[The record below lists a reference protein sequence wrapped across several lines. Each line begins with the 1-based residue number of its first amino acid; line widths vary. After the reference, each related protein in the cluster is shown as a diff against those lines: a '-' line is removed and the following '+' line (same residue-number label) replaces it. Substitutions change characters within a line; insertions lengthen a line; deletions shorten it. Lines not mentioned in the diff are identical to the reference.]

1 MSFVQKVLAAV
12 DQGDLTSAQALLQK
26 AFQQDTDDDLYDLA
40 EALNQ
45 RGISDQAA
53 LIYQHLLDKYPQE
66 DILKVNLAEI
76 LVSNNQMDAAT
87 DLLAQISEDS
97 PAYLNALLTSA
108 DLYQSMGLYEVS
120 EQKLLTALKI
130 APQESVVQF
139 AMAELYF
146 TENKFQLAI
155 TFYEKLL
162 AAQITEMA
170 GISIHERLAASYAG
184 TGNYEQAV
192 QQYRQVQAALL
203 NTDNLYNYARLEYEL
218 HNYSAA
224 KRLVQQLL
232 QQAPDYSAAYVLAVR
247 LANQQHDFA
256 TAVKMAQLGLN
267 YDPFNQLLY
276 QMGAKAAVQL
286 GSLATA
292 QQLLTTGISQVSEP
306 GALIMQLSD
315 LFLRQN
321 DHTANLK
328 LLDQYQTTLAQEP
341 RYHWNKARSLFQQ
354 EHVDDALQEM
364 LLVYQTYQ
372 ADPNYLRDLI
382 QILQVVQKPQ
392 LLKNAL
398 QKYLHYVPD
407 DSAMV
412 ELLDELQFSDE
423 N

>member
-1 MSFVQKVLAAV
+1 MSFAQKVLAAV
-12 DQGDLTSAQALLQK
+12 DQGDLTTAQALLQK
-26 AFQQDTDDDLYDLA
+26 AFKQDTGDDLYALA

-130 APQESVVQF
+130 APQEPVVQF

-162 AAQITEMA
+162 AAQITKMA

-203 NTDNLYNYARLEYEL
+203 NTDNLYNYALLEYEL

-247 LANQQHDFA
+247 LANKQRDFA

-286 GSLATA
+286 GSLLTA
-292 QQLLTTGISQVSEP
+292 QQLLTKGISQVSEP

-321 DHTANLK
+321 DNTANLK
-328 LLDQYQTTLAQEP
+328 LLERYQTTLAQEP
-341 RYHWNKARSLFQQ
+341 RYHWNKARSLFKLDHCDQ
-354 EHVDDALQEM
+354 ALQEM
-364 LLVYQTYQ
+364 LLIYQTYQ
-372 ADPNYLRDLI
+372 SDPNFLRDLI
-382 QILQVVQKPQ
+382 QILQVIQKPQ

>member
-1 MSFVQKVLAAV
+1 MSFAQKVLAAV
-12 DQGDLTSAQALLQK
+12 DQGDLTTAQALLQK
-26 AFQQDTDDDLYDLA
+26 AFKQDTGDDLYALA

-87 DLLAQISEDS
+87 DLLAQISKDS

-130 APQESVVQF
+130 APQEPVVQF

-162 AAQITEMA
+162 AAQITKMA

-203 NTDNLYNYARLEYEL
+203 NTDNLYNYALLEYEL

-247 LANQQHDFA
+247 LANKQHDFA

-286 GSLATA
+286 GSLSTA
-292 QQLLTTGISQVSEP
+292 QQLLTKGISQVSEP

-321 DHTANLK
+321 DNTANLK
-328 LLDQYQTTLAQEP
+328 LLERYQTTLAQEP
-341 RYHWNKARSLFQQ
+341 RYHWNKARSLFKLDHCDQ
-354 EHVDDALQEM
+354 ALQEM
-364 LLVYQTYQ
+364 LLIYQTYQ
-372 ADPNYLRDLI
+372 SDPNFLRDLI
-382 QILQVVQKPQ
+382 QILQVIQKPQ

>member
-26 AFQQDTDDDLYDLA
+26 AFQQDTDDDLYALA

-45 RGISDQAA
+45 CGISDQAA

-321 DHTANLK
+321 DHMANLK

-354 EHVDDALQEM
+354 EHVEDRKSTRL
-364 LLVYQTYQ
+364 
-372 ADPNYLRDLI
+372 NSSHR
-382 QILQVVQKPQ
+382 
-392 LLKNAL
+392 
-398 QKYLHYVPD
+398 H
-407 DSAMV
+407 
-412 ELLDELQFSDE
+412 
-423 N
+423 